1 MAQIVLGIDPGL
13 TRCGL
18 AVVAG
23 GPSPSLVHASALRTE
38 AGAPL
43 AERLLAIDDGLREAI
58 REYQPTVVATE
69 RVLFN
74 ANARTAMA
82 TAQAAGVALVA
93 AARAGLSVHRYSP
106 TAVKLAVAGHGGASK
121 DAVSRMVAA
130 QLGLDSPPRPADA
143 ADAAAV
149 ALCHLASLGT
159 PASAG
164 PASWDDLVAARGL
177 TVKGGTGAGS

>member
-1 MAQIVLGIDPGL
+1 VLGIDPGL

-18 AVVAG
+18 AVLAG
-23 GPSPSLVHASALRTE
+23 GPSPSLVYASAIRTDS
-38 AGAPL
+38 GAPL
-43 AERLLAIDDGLREAI
+43 AERLLAIDEGLREAI
-58 REYQPTVVATE
+58 EAHRPTVVATE
-69 RVLFN
+69 QVLFN

-82 TAQAAGVALVA
+82 TAQAAGVAMAA
-93 AARAGLSVHRYSP
+93 AARCGLAVHRYSP

-130 QLGLDSPPRPADA
+130 QLGLSTPPRPADA

-159 PASAG
+159 PAAAG
-164 PASWDDLVAARGL
+164 PATWDDLVEARGL
-177 TVKGGTGAGS
+177 PVKGGTGTGS